1 MATITLSL
9 ELPEEILTNFNGIN
23 EIRHALYE
31 NFIIAQRQQGNISL
45 GKAAELLGM
54 RYSDFFNLLGQ
65 KGLSFINAN
74 PEELKESYQH
84 FKKMRHRQNHD
95 YHF

>member
-1 MATITLSL
+1 MATITLTL
-9 ELPEEILTNFNGIN
+9 ELPEEILINFNGIN

-45 GKAAELLGM
+45 GKAAELLGIS
-54 RYSDFFNLLGQ
+54 YSDFFNLLGQ

-84 FKKMRHRQNHD
+84 FEKIMASAKP
-95 YHF
+95 

>member
-1 MATITLSL
+1 MATITLTL
-9 ELPEEILTNFNGIN
+9 ELPEEILINFNGIN

-45 GKAAELLGM
+45 GKAAELLGIS
-54 RYSDFFNLLGQ
+54 YSDFFNLLGQ

-74 PEELKESYQH
+74 PEELNKSYQH
-84 FKKMRHRQNHD
+84 FEKMMAQAKQ
-95 YHF
+95 